1 MKNHPITLAIDRT
14 SVRTKDVDGRLH
26 VELTPIS
33 KAMVCPYYGHEIP
46 DSEKL
51 GLDQNKIY
59 QLFRDPAELQR
70 AASTFNNTQL
80 LQTHQPVSADEP
92 AKELTVGSTGTDAVF
107 IAPYLKNSL
116 VVWDAEAIAGIESGQ
131 IEQLSAGYYY
141 TADMTPGEYQGQ
153 AYDGV
158 MRNITG
164 NHIALVERG
173 RAGPDVVVA
182 DADPFFNATQFDEG
196 NMKKSEKRRLKIA
209 QNAAI
214 KKIAQDSGLSDDL
227 MAKLTEAFVLA
238 MDEADK
244 EEEEE
249 EAAKKKAMDEEEA
262 KAKAKEEEAKKL
274 KAEEEEKNKGD
285 KAAMDSAMVDQKV
298 KMAIDANNRM
308 HQALK
313 DVEPLVGEVKGMDSA
328 EAIYQFALKQAGID
342 TTDVHPSAYRTLV
355 TMHKQAV
362 KTNGLAEDKAINY
375 DIASAFK
382 GLDTQLRRF

>member
-1 MKNHPITLAIDRT
+1 MKNQTLTLAIDRA

-51 GLDQNKIY
+51 GLDANKIY
-59 QLFRDPAELQR
+59 QLFRDPVELQR
-70 AASTFNNTQL
+70 AADTFNNLQL
-80 LQTHQPVSADEP
+80 LQKHQPVNADEP
-92 AKELTVGSTGTDAVF
+92 AKELTAGSTGTDAVF

-116 VVWDAEAIAGIESGQ
+116 VVWDAEAIAGIESEQ

-158 MRNITG
+158 MRNIVG

-182 DADPFFNATQFDEG
+182 DQDPFFNPTLEG
-196 NMKKSEKRRLKIA
+196 DMKKIEKRKLKIA
-209 QNAAI
+209 QDGAV
-214 KKIAQDSGLSDDL
+214 KQIAQDAKLSDDDL
-227 MAKLTEAFVLA
+227 AKLTTAMLLA

-244 EEEEE
+244 EDEDIAEDEDEESEAEEEAEEE
-249 EAAKKKAMDEEEA
+249 EAA
-262 KAKAKEEEAKKL
+262 
-274 KAEEEEKNKGD
+274 EKKGD
-285 KAAMDSAMVDQKV
+285 KPAMDAAMVEKIASDRV

-313 DVEPLVGEVKGMDSA
+313 EVEPLVGVVMGMDSA
-328 EAIYQFALKQAGID
+328 EAVYKFALDQANID
-342 TTDVHPSAYRTLV
+342 TKDVHPSAYKTLV
-355 TMHKQAV
+355 NMHKTNLSRPEKRPAMDRELTNAV
-362 KTNGLAEDKAINY
+362 VTKFPALK
-375 DIASAFK
+375 
-382 GLDTQLRRF
+382 RFGG